1 MHESEL
7 FEVEAAAA
15 AVVEEE
21 VPEEVLVSVKMV
33 VEVDVAKMLFSA
45 SLSMLICFLSV
56 GSLIRSTQRSEGCL
70 KINRA
75 SWWLIILPK
84 RNEIYVNKGKK
95 KGERVE
101 KGREKK
107 KKNIKEGMGCTR
119 YRSANFLSMWELNN
133 MITILIF

>member
-33 VEVDVAKMLFSA
+33 VEVDVAKMLFST

-56 GSLIRSTQRSEGCL
+56 GSLIRGTQ
-70 KINRA
+70 
-75 SWWLIILPK
+75 
-84 RNEIYVNKGKK
+84 
-95 KGERVE
+95 
-101 KGREKK
+101 
-107 KKNIKEGMGCTR
+107 
-119 YRSANFLSMWELNN
+119 
-133 MITILIF
+133 

>member
-7 FEVEAAAA
+7 FEVEAVAA

-56 GSLIRSTQRSEGCL
+56 GSLIRGTQ
-70 KINRA
+70 
-75 SWWLIILPK
+75 
-84 RNEIYVNKGKK
+84 
-95 KGERVE
+95 
-101 KGREKK
+101 
-107 KKNIKEGMGCTR
+107 
-119 YRSANFLSMWELNN
+119 
-133 MITILIF
+133 

>member
-56 GSLIRSTQRSEGCL
+56 GSLIRGTQ
-70 KINRA
+70 
-75 SWWLIILPK
+75 
-84 RNEIYVNKGKK
+84 
-95 KGERVE
+95 
-101 KGREKK
+101 
-107 KKNIKEGMGCTR
+107 
-119 YRSANFLSMWELNN
+119 
-133 MITILIF
+133 